1 MTTTDNNRIIAEF
14 MGHDKKGDDAT
25 WTFPSYLQGKLWV
38 DEHFFDNTDE
48 YIGRKPI
55 EVSELKF
62 HSDWRW
68 MMEVV
73 DKIESLG
80 FDTSLDRYEFGKKTT
95 FFIRYGGSNTQSGIS
110 KDNKIEAV
118 YNACLEFIQWYNQNK
133 N

>member
-1 MTTTDNNRIIAEF
+1 MTTTDKNRIIAEF
-14 MGHDKKGDDAT
+14 MGHDKKGDDVT
-25 WTFPSYLQGKLWV
+25 WTFPSYLQGKLWI
-38 DEHFFDNTDE
+38 DEHFFDGTDD

-73 DKIESLG
+73 EKIERLKHRI
-80 FDTSLDRYEFGKKTT
+80 TITT
-95 FFIRYGGSNTQSGIS
+95 QIDDFCNVIFHNPQFSFTQRN
-110 KDNKIEAV
+110 KRKIEAV
-118 YNACLEFIQWYNQNK
+118 YNACVEFIQWYNQNK